1 MLQIS
6 GYKQYE
12 IAQHMH
18 VSLSS
23 VKNYK
28 RNARQKLQRF
38 FT

>member
-1 MLQIS
+1 
-6 GYKQYE
+6 
-12 IAQHMH
+12 MH